1 MKKMIGF
8 LVMIFALMQ
17 IQDLRAADPDSG
29 NTSLTNPD
37 DKKVE
42 VYYFHYTR
50 RCATCMAVESETE
63 KALKENFQQQMND
76 GNITFLSVN
85 IEEESNAPLVESM
98 KISGQTLLF
107 ISGDRQEDLTND
119 AFLNAR
125 TKPEKF
131 RQQVKDTVEQMIE

>member
-1 MKKMIGF
+1 
-8 LVMIFALMQ
+8 MIFALMQ